1 MPGRTLPCP
10 VCNTAITVDTA
21 ALLRGE
27 KCACANCQTAI
38 ALEPGPGAHDTVA
51 KFEQAKQAIRRD
63 GVV

>member
-1 MPGRTLPCP
+1 M
-10 VCNTAITVDTA
+10 CNTAITVDTA